1 MSANVGT
8 IVRPEEL
15 GEHYKEPGVVAANK
29 IIGRLDAHSRRFIE
43 LSPFCCL
50 GTADEEGRQDVSPR
64 GDVPGFVRVL
74 DEQTLLLPDRPG
86 NNRLDGMRN
95 VLAHPRV
102 GLLFLVPGIFDTL
115 RVNGTAEITVDPDL
129 LAGSAVQSKV
139 PVSGLLVH
147 VEEVFF
153 HCGRALK
160 RGRLWDPST
169 QVERSVLPPLAAMIK
184 DQLGSSDVA
193 TSIDG
198 NAPETYMNE
207 LY

>member
-1 MSANVGT
+1 MSERVET
-8 IVRPEEL
+8 IGRSEEL
-15 GEHYKEPGVVAANK
+15 GEHYKLPGVVAANK
-29 IIGRLDAHSRRFIE
+29 IVGRLDVHSRRFIE

-50 GTADEEGRQDVSPR
+50 GTADKEGRQDVSPR

-74 DEQTLLLPDRPG
+74 DDETLLLPDRPG

-102 GLLFLVPGIFDTL
+102 GLLFLVPGFFDTL
-115 RVNGTAEITVDPDL
+115 RVNGTAEITVEPEL
-129 LAGSAVQSKV
+129 LAGSAVQGKT
-139 PVSGLLVH
+139 PVSGLLVQ

-160 RGRLWDPST
+160 RGGLWDPST
-169 QVERSVLPPLAAMIK
+169 QVDRSVLPPLAAMIK
-184 DQLGSSDVA
+184 DQLAASEAAEG
-193 TSIDG
+193 IDP
-198 NAPETYMNE
+198 NAPETYMDE